1 MHELADVTAENA
13 RQIGMES
20 RLEIVRSDAVK
31 FASSLRSAGTRFDL
45 VFLDPPYRQGWLDRL
60 APLLSDLLTADGV
73 LYVEAE
79 GALESCGDWRTE
91 RSGRAGQVFYH
102 LMRRGNADEAQ

>member
-1 MHELADVTAENA
+1 M
-13 RQIGMES
+13 
-20 RLEIVRSDAVK
+20 
-31 FASSLRSAGTRFDL
+31 
-45 VFLDPPYRQGWLDRL
+45 FLDPPYRQGWLDRL
-60 APLLSDLLTADGV
+60 APLVGEILTADGV

-79 GALESCGDWRTE
+79 HALESCGDWLTV